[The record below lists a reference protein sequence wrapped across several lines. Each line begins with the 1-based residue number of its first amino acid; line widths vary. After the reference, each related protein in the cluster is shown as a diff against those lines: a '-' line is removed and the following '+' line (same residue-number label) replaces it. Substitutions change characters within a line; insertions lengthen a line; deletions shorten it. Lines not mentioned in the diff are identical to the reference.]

1 MNLDE
6 YKDYILEQRKAE
18 AIKAMSVLSATIT
31 TKEKE
36 VLTNGN

>member
-18 AIKAMSVLSATIT
+18 VIKAMSVLSATIQT
-31 TKEKE
+31 TKKE
-36 VLTNGN
+36 GSK